1 MPEVIVLGAGII
13 GVSTAL
19 HLRRRGHDVLLIDR
33 KAPGQETSYGNA
45 GIIQAEGIRPRAFPR
60 SFADLW
66 TTAIGGRLDTRYELA
81 ALPALADPFL
91 RYWRNSAPDRYEQ
104 IVRDYTPLIRRA
116 VADHAE
122 LIEEAGA
129 QALIR
134 KQGWMLI
141 FRTEAARDRAFRL
154 ADEKYAPVGV
164 GYRKLDAAALTRAEP
179 DMRERLA
186 GALHWTDPWTVTDPG
201 GLVAAY
207 AALFE
212 RLGGRF
218 ERGEVFSIEP
228 HGAGWRVRGTAGD
241 LTASRVVVAMGP
253 WSGRLIAPLG
263 YRMPLFAKRGYH
275 MHYGMQPGTA
285 LRNWL
290 LDIEVGYLI
299 SPMQRGARLTTGA
312 EFARP
317 GSSPHHGQINGTEA
331 VARKLLPLAERRDPE
346 PWLGTR
352 PCTPDMKPI
361 IGPAPRHSGLWLA
374 FGHAHHGFTL
384 GPTTGRL
391 LAEAISGQKTSED
404 LRPFLPDRF
413 LRG

>member
-33 KAPGQETSYGNA
+33 KAPGRETSYGNA

-60 SFADLW
+60 SVADLW
-66 TTAIGGRLDTRYELA
+66 STAIGARLDTRYEVG
-81 ALPALADPFL
+81 ALPGLMDPFV
-91 RYWRNSAPDRYEQ
+91 RYWRNSAPDRYER
-104 IVRDYTPLIRRA
+104 IVREYTPLIRRA
-116 VADHAE
+116 VTDHAE

-129 QALIR
+129 QKLIR
-134 KQGWMLI
+134 KDGWMLI

-164 GYRKLDAAALTRAEP
+164 GYRKLDAAGLARAEP
-179 DMRERLA
+179 DMRRSLA

-201 GLVAAY
+201 GLVSAY

-212 RLGGRF
+212 RLGGQ
-218 ERGEVFSIEP
+218 IEASEITGLDRQ
-228 HGAGWRVRGTAGD
+228 GAGWRIRHEGGERTAAD
-241 LTASRVVVAMGP
+241 VVVALGP
-253 WSGRLIAPLG
+253 WSGQLIAPLG
-263 YRMPLFAKRGYH
+263 LRLPLFAKRGYH
-275 MHYGMQPGTA
+275 MHYGMEPGTA

-317 GSSPHHGQINGTEA
+317 GAAPHPRQIDGTEA
-331 VARKLLPLAERRDPE
+331 MARSILPLAERRDPD

-361 IGPAPRHSGLWLA
+361 IGPAPARKGLWLA

-384 GPTTGRL
+384 GPTTGKL
-391 LAEAISGQKTSED
+391 LAEAISGEKTSED
-404 LRPFLPDRF
+404 LAAFLPDRF
-413 LRG
+413 L